1 MSSKSHEMDLCS
13 GSLWKKIF
21 VYSVPLM
28 FTNILQVLFNMS
40 DVAVVGKFAGA
51 IALGAVGSTSILV
64 TLFTGILLGLASG
77 VNALTALHIGS
88 KDDEGVKR
96 TVHTAVIICLAGG
109 ILITV
114 FGILF
119 SHNILALMNTKDELI
134 DGAVL
139 YLRIYLLGM
148 PALGL
153 YWCCWCC
160 TCKYDFTVHLCIFNL
175 AGAVDRKGKILSA
188 FIRNSL
194 RQKKSSRYF
203 TNWNSFC
210 FPVLTICLR
219 QFVCAKQCQFL

>member
-40 DVAVVGKFAGA
+40 DVAVVGKFAGP

-96 TVHTAVIICLAGG
+96 TVHTAVIICLWHS
-109 ILITV
+109 
-114 FGILF
+114 FF
-119 SHNILALMNTKDELI
+119 SQ
-134 DGAVL
+134 
-139 YLRIYLLGM
+139 YS
-148 PALGL
+148 
-153 YWCCWCC
+153 C
-160 TCKYDFTVHLCIFNL
+160 FNEY
-175 AGAVDRKGKILSA
+175 KG
-188 FIRNSL
+188 
-194 RQKKSSRYF
+194 
-203 TNWNSFC
+203 
-210 FPVLTICLR
+210 
-219 QFVCAKQCQFL
+219 

>member
-88 KDDEGVKR
+88 KDDEGLKR
-96 TVHTAVIICLAGG
+96 TCTYGG
-109 ILITV
+109 NYLSGRWYFNNCIWHS
-114 FGILF
+114 FF
-119 SHNILALMNTKDELI
+119 SQ
-134 DGAVL
+134 
-139 YLRIYLLGM
+139 YS
-148 PALGL
+148 
-153 YWCCWCC
+153 C
-160 TCKYDFTVHLCIFNL
+160 FNEY
-175 AGAVDRKGKILSA
+175 KG
-188 FIRNSL
+188 
-194 RQKKSSRYF
+194 
-203 TNWNSFC
+203 
-210 FPVLTICLR
+210 
-219 QFVCAKQCQFL
+219 